1 MLARLLHRAR
11 YRWRR
16 GLLEALLLIGLYALL
31 HAWLQ
36 RDMASGPVP
45 PLAGTTLDGRAFD
58 LRRYSGRPVLV
69 HFWASWCRIC
79 ALEQDGINA
88 IARDWPVITVAMQSG
103 SAADVRRHLQQA
115 GLDFPV
121 LNDPDGRIARRF
133 GVVAVPASF
142 VVDARNHIAFRERGY
157 TSEAGLRFRLWLA
170 R

>member
-1 MLARLLHRAR
+1 M
-11 YRWRR
+11 
-16 GLLEALLLIGLYALL
+16 
-31 HAWLQ
+31 
-36 RDMASGPVP
+36 
-45 PLAGTTLDGRAFD
+45 
-58 LRRYSGRPVLV
+58 LV

-79 ALEQDGINA
+79 ALGQDAIKA

-103 SAADVRRHLQQA
+103 SAVDVRHHLQQA

-121 LNDPDGRIARRF
+121 INDPDGRIARRF

-157 TSEAGLRFRLWLA
+157 TSEAGLRIRLWLA